1 MKFRTFANESTSYY
15 LDEEFVKRCG
25 GKIWSLYTYTNE
37 CRTFCCELTPSYEQ
51 IYLGEFANSLPE
63 NELEIEEIES
73 ALLESSI
80 QTDTVTYMH
89 CSNVDRFPHYHF
101 SDWIDFEGDNYEE
114 AREIASEFFR
124 SNEFLPAI
132 IGANE
137 PGETNA

>member
-1 MKFRTFANESTSYY
+1 MKFRTFAVESTSYY

-25 GKIWSLYTYTNE
+25 GKIWSLYIYTNE

-63 NELEIEEIES
+63 NELETEEIES
-73 ALLESSI
+73 ALLESGL
-80 QTDTVTYMH
+80 QTDTVMYMH

-114 AREIASEFFR
+114 AREIASEFFG
-124 SNEFLPAI
+124 SNQFLPTI

-137 PGETNA
+137 PGETDA